1 MDISSRMFLA
11 KQSKLTQ
18 TFTSPFKSSLLQGK
32 QSIDFVLYAIE
43 TVRQHRSYL
52 YEKVVGDKIDAKRI
66 SNVKERLNKISND
79 ILDYSYLGSRTERR
93 ILSRRLDELSQNSE
107 QLSFAK
113 QLVAHGQVIRLLMFC
128 CDSAVLRSINT
139 EDENLKEYN
148 SQWQSLLDTV
158 DALTQY
164 RICISSVIEHGLRN
178 PKLLLGR
185 ANNLLRKIQRYQDL
199 TSNTEHNLAKVAA
212 QLENSINTATNKTSV
227 STSLMYQDTKDISH
241 ELITLYKQIVY
252 GQLNKNYLA
261 KKSSSLRA

>member
-18 TFTSPFKSSLLQGK
+18 TLTSPFKSSLLQGK
-32 QSIDFVLYAIE
+32 QSIDFVLDALE
-43 TVRQHRSYL
+43 VVRLHRSYI
-52 YEKVVGDKIDAKRI
+52 YKKAIGDKINAKRA
-66 SNVKERLNKISND
+66 SRVNERLGKISND

-93 ILSRRLDELSQNSE
+93 ILSRRLDELIQNSE
-107 QLSFAK
+107 PLPFAK

-139 EDENLKEYN
+139 EDCSLQEYN

-185 ANNLLRKIQRYQDL
+185 ANNLLRKVQRCQEL
-199 TSNTEHNLAKVAA
+199 TLNTEHNLAKLAA
-212 QLENSINTATNKTSV
+212 QLQHSINTVASKTSV
-227 STSLMYQDTKDISH
+227 PTSLMYQDTSDISQ
-241 ELITLYKQIVY
+241 ELIAVYKKIVY
-252 GQLNKNYLA
+252 DQFNKSYLA
-261 KKSSSLRA
+261 KNSSSLKA